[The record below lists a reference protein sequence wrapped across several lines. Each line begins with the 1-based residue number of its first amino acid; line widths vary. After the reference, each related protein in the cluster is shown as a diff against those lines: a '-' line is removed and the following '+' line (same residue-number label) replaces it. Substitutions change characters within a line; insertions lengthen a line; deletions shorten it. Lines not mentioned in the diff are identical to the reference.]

1 MTMKTAKAASPS
13 RNDWSSLMFD
23 IKIIK
28 PGEVV
33 MSGRFDAS
41 HVDKARSVLEQVTG
55 TADVDMKN
63 LQYVSS
69 AGLGILLAAQKRL
82 SDKGHKLRLVNMSN
96 HVKDVF
102 QMTRL
107 DTIFEIVDTA

>member
-1 MTMKTAKAASPS
+1 
-13 RNDWSSLMFD
+13 MFD
-23 IKIIK
+23 IRIVK

-41 HVDKARSVLEQVTG
+41 HVDAARTVLEQL
-55 TADVDMKN
+55 TATATLDMKN

-82 SDKGHKLRLVNMSN
+82 SERGHKLRLANMSQ
-96 HVKDVF
+96 HVRDVF

-107 DTIFEIVDTA
+107 DTIFEIVDAA

>member
-1 MTMKTAKAASPS
+1 
-13 RNDWSSLMFD
+13 MFD
-23 IKIIK
+23 IKILK

-41 HVDKARSVLEQVTG
+41 QVEKARTVLEQL
-55 TADVDMKN
+55 TATAVVDMKN

-69 AGLGILLAAQKRL
+69 AGLGILLAAQKKL
-82 SDKGHKLRLVNMSN
+82 GEKGHKLRLANMSQ
-96 HVKDVF
+96 HVRDIF

-107 DTIFEIVDTA
+107 DTIFEIVD